1 VPYYVYIIQCDGNSF
16 YTGYTKN
23 LNSRMRL
30 HLNGKGARYTRMH
43 RPRKLVYT
51 EEFGSIA
58 EAMKR
63 EKQIKR
69 LNHRQKLGLA
79 NSRTRPKQHR
89 RKAKF
94 QE

>member
-1 VPYYVYIIQCDGNSF
+1 VPYHVYIIQCEGNSF
-16 YTGYTKN
+16 YTGYTRN

-43 RPRKLVYT
+43 RPKKLVYT
-51 EEFGSIA
+51 EEFSSIA

-79 NSRTRPKQHR
+79 KSQAHLRQHR
-89 RKAKF
+89 RKAKIH
-94 QE
+94 